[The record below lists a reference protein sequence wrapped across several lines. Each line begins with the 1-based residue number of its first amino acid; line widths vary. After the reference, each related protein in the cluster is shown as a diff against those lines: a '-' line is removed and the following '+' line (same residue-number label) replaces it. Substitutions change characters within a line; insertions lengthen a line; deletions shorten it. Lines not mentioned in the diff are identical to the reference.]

1 MKMLAGIF
9 REVAGLF
16 VDDGLLALSISAVV
30 ALAAIVS
37 TFAPDVPLAAGV
49 VLLVGCL
56 IALLSNVMRASNP

>member
-1 MKMLAGIF
+1 MKTLASIF

-30 ALAAIVS
+30 VLAAIVS
-37 TFAPDVPLAAGV
+37 TFAPDVPIAAGV